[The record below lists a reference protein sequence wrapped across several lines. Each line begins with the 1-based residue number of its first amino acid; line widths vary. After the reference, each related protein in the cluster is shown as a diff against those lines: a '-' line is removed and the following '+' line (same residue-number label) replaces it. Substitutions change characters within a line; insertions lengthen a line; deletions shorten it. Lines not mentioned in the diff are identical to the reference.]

1 MNTSTNNDSN
11 EDLSKNDIDF
21 INRLA
26 KKIHSSGFVTPCV
39 LFLEMV
45 RPISSLGSHAMVF
58 LGPIINGLVQSD
70 GYYRAAELLN
80 NNKSLEEQK
89 LKSQEIISKF
99 KTENSSEIAGKV
111 LLNQL

>member
-58 LGPIINGLVQSD
+58 FGPIINGLVQSD

-80 NNKSLEEQK
+80 NK
-89 LKSQEIISKF
+89 EIIAILLD
-99 KTENSSEIAGKV
+99 EIERLEMLDSV
-111 LLNQL
+111 DDNRSNN

>member
-80 NNKSLEEQK
+80 NK
-89 LKSQEIISKF
+89 EIIAILLD
-99 KTENSSEIAGKV
+99 EIERLELLDSEDEEERNK
-111 LLNQL
+111 

>member
-1 MNTSTNNDSN
+1 LNTSTNNDSN

-45 RPISSLGSHAMVF
+45 RPLSSLGSHAMVF
-58 LGPIINGLVQSD
+58 LGPIINGFIQSD

-80 NNKSLEEQK
+80 NK
-89 LKSQEIISKF
+89 EIIAILLD
-99 KTENSSEIAGKV
+99 EIERLEMLDSV
-111 LLNQL
+111 DDNRSNN